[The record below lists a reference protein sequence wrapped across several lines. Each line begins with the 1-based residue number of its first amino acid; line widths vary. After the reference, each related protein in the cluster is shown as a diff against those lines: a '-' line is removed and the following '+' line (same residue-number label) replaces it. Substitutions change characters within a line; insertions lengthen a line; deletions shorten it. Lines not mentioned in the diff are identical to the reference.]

1 VLDGRD
7 WPPHT
12 IDAFHRGAFHL
23 VQPSD
28 KGHRAGTDALMLAAA
43 VPSGFSGM
51 VADLGAGVGAAGLA
65 VLSRCPQAKALLVER
80 SPEMVEWA
88 QRTLA
93 LEANAVFANRAT
105 ILSADVTLTGAA
117 RRAAGLAD
125 NSVDFAIL
133 NPPFNALP
141 DRSSPDGLRAEAH
154 VMTPD
159 LFETWLRTA
168 AAIVRPKGRVAVI
181 ARPQSLADI
190 LAAFA
195 GRFGRAQIVPVLP
208 RADKA
213 AVRIVVRGELGS
225 RAALSILPP
234 LVVHNLTGNG
244 FSERADAINNGRAS
258 LFGD

>member
-1 VLDGRD
+1 VRD
-7 WPPHT
+7 PANWPPHT
-12 IDAFHRGAFHL
+12 IDAFGRGAFHL

-43 VPSGFSGM
+43 VPSGFSGI

-65 VLSRCPQAKALLVER
+65 LLARCPQAKALLVER

-93 LEANAVFANRAT
+93 LEANAALANRAT
-105 ILSADVTLTGAA
+105 LLQADVTLTGAA

-159 LFETWLRTA
+159 LFEAWLRTA
-168 AAIVRPKGRVAVI
+168 AAIARPKGGVAVI
-181 ARPQSLADI
+181 ARPQSLPDI
-190 LAAFA
+190 LAAFT
-195 GRFGRAQIVPVLP
+195 GRFGRAEIIPVLP
-208 RADKA
+208 RPDKA
-213 AVRIVVRGELGS
+213 AVRIIVRGELGS
-225 RAALSILPP
+225 RAALSLLPP
-234 LVVHNLTGNG
+234 LVVHTPTGNG
-244 FSERADAINNGRAS
+244 FSERADAINNGRTS